1 MKMNWK
7 NIMVFDVES
16 NGLYGE
22 GFAVGAVVSDCKGN
36 ILDKLE
42 LKSAEGEQNV
52 TSNWVKENVLPHLG
66 NMPVVQTN
74 IELREA
80 FYKFYMK
87 HKDTCVIYSDVN
99 YPVETNFLTAVVNDN
114 LSEREFIMP
123 CPLMDIANVNNI
135 DIDRIKFYEKKNA
148 FYIAQSPATRK
159 LRKHNPLDDA
169 IASLC
174 LKLDKKI
181 YYDIK

>member
-1 MKMNWK
+1 MKK

-22 GFAVGAVVSDCKGN
+22 AFAVGVVVADCDGN
-36 ILDKLE
+36 IIDKLE
-42 LKSAEGEQNV
+42 LKSIEGEYDVTDSWVKQNV
-52 TSNWVKENVLPHLG
+52 LKHLK
-66 NMPVVQTN
+66 NMPCVKTN
-74 IELREA
+74 LELREA

-87 HKDTCVIYSDVN
+87 HKDSCIVYSDVN
-99 YPVETNFLTAVVNDN
+99 YPVETNFLADVAMDN
-114 LSEREFIMP
+114 VDERAFIMP
-123 CPLMDIANVNNI
+123 CPLMDMATVENI
-135 DIDRIKFYEKKNA
+135 NIDRIEFYEKKNA
-148 FYIAQSPATRK
+148 FYIAQSPSIRK

-174 LKLDKKI
+174 FKLDKKI